1 MKFSDLKTLHQKF
14 FTLTRSGEKSRSDW
28 WARERIGLLKKRG
41 FLTAKRISFSGTS
54 YFLAT
59 RLAHLALSN
68 MREGRS
74 YVQPLDEIDI
84 RTFEHD
90 RLILEARLAL
100 EEKGRAT
107 NWCSERRLKS
117 EHSITM
123 GLARRF
129 QPDAVY
135 LNKLNEPIAFEL
147 EIAPKTKDRYE
158 EKIRKYLEI
167 IRSQKGFRAVL
178 FVTKNDAVFNVLSEL
193 TRRLAGEFKIEK
205 LGDLLDSNSVLKV
218 SETKGVVNG

>member
-1 MKFSDLKTLHQKF
+1 M
-14 FTLTRSGEKSRSDW
+14 
-28 WARERIGLLKKRG
+28 
-41 FLTAKRISFSGTS
+41 
-54 YFLAT
+54 AT

-74 YVQPLDEIDI
+74 FVQPLTEIDI

-90 RLILEARLAL
+90 RLILEARITL
-100 EEKGRAT
+100 EKNGRAT
-107 NWCSERRLKS
+107 NWYSERRLKS

-147 EIAPKTKDRYE
+147 EIAPKTKERYE

-167 IRSQKGFRAVL
+167 IRSRKGFCAVL

-193 TRRLAGEFKIEK
+193 TRRYQGEFKIEK
-205 LGDLLDSNSVLKV
+205 LGDLLDSNCVLKV
-218 SETKGVVNG
+218 IETKGVVNG